1 MTPGTRLSG
10 RRMTHLSVVRRDEH
24 HGSFR
29 EGESRKWTLTD
40 FGSKG
45 VLKEGHCQCIIGVEG
60 ASTVRQR
67 ANF

>member
-10 RRMTHLSVVRRDEH
+10 RRMTHLTDVRRDEH

-60 ASTVRQR
+60 ASTVRQS